1 MTEEH
6 WKKGIKKK
14 FFESLFG
21 LETRLASY
29 WVAKAHR
36 RLMWSQWY
44 IQPNPEWFN
53 HNIDL
58 YYQWKYLN
66 INSFWV
72 ERGVFNAVALKGKN
86 VLELSSGDG
95 FNAKHFYSRLSES
108 VIACDFDPTAI
119 KHSNKYNS
127 SDNVK
132 FVLAD
137 IRTSLPEGKF
147 ENIIWDQALEHFTE
161 EEIENLM
168 PNIKSRLTIDGIL
181 SGNTIVEKNHGHEG
195 KMLHQHE
202 YEFKNKEDLERFFK
216 PYFKNINVFELFN
229 SGRHNLY
236 FWVSDGEIPFDD
248 TWKFST
254 KSNKK

>member
-1 MTEEH
+1 MVH
-6 WKKGIKKK
+6 
-14 FFESLFG
+14 
-21 LETRLASY
+21 
-29 WVAKAHR
+29 
-36 RLMWSQWY
+36 
-44 IQPNPEWFN
+44 

-95 FNAKHFYSRLSES
+95 FNAKHFYSPLSES

-119 KHSNKYNS
+119 KHANKYNS
-127 SDNVK
+127 SNNVK

-137 IRTSLPEGKF
+137 IRTSMPEGKF
-147 ENIIWDQALEHFTE
+147 ENIIWDAALEHFTE
-161 EEIENLM
+161 EEIESLM
-168 PNIKSRLTIDGIL
+168 PNIKSRLTSDGIL
-181 SGNTIVEKNHGHEG
+181 SGYTIVEKNHGHDG

-216 PYFKNINVFELFN
+216 PHFKNINVFELLN
-229 SGRHNLY
+229 SGQHNLY
-236 FWVSDGEIPFDD
+236 FGFLMK
-248 TWKFST
+248 KFLLIT
-254 KSNKK
+254 IGNCRQGLIKINKKYLFKTNRKISDTNNLKEVFMIYCLIVNIKI